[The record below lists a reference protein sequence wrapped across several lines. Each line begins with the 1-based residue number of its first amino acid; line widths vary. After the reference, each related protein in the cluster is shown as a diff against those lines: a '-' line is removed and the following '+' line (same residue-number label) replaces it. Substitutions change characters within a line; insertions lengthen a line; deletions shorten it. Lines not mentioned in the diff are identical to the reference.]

1 MVPPSPLSPFR
12 VIPTISPFSPTTDG
26 SMPPHS
32 LFSPR
37 SPQSSHPSLLSIPPW
52 MSPLSLSLSPPLF
65 SLSDS
70 HQSPHSYVSSL
81 PSQSHHGRSLSMS
94 PSQPSPSECPFSVS
108 PQSPLNFPSQSHC
121 GHSLLMSPSQ
131 HPLPSSPSVLPFS
144 PMPSDQP
151 HTRATFPL
159 ELTHSQA
166 PASKPASLYKHF
178 LLCLDRLP
186 QPKTGLED
194 WSSYTSTDF
203 HTGSQP
209 ENQVV

>member
-1 MVPPSPLSPFR
+1 MDVSSQ
-12 VIPTISPFSPTTDG
+12 
-26 SMPPHS
+26 S
-32 LFSPR
+32 L
-37 SPQSSHPSLLSIPPW
+37 PQSPSVF
-52 MSPLSLSLSPPLF
+52 PLR
-65 SLSDS
+65 
-70 HQSPHSYVSSL
+70 L
-81 PSQSHHGRSLSMS
+81 PSV
-94 PSQPSPSECPFSVS
+94 PSQLHFQSAFSVS
-108 PQSPLNFPSQSHC
+108 PWTFPLNVPLTAIPLSVPSQFPLSPLNFPSQSHC

-131 HPLPSSPSVLPFS
+131 HSLLSSPSVPPFS
-144 PMPSDQP
+144 PVPSDQP
-151 HTRATFPL
+151 HSRATFPL